1 MNGDRLRK
9 IGDYV
14 DGLYWRIIAEV
25 DNSKTWTE
33 KEKEYILVML
43 ARDLTGATMGRIL
56 DEIEWERN

>member
-14 DGLYWRIIAEV
+14 DGFYWRIIAEV

-33 KEKEYILVML
+33 KEKEYILAML